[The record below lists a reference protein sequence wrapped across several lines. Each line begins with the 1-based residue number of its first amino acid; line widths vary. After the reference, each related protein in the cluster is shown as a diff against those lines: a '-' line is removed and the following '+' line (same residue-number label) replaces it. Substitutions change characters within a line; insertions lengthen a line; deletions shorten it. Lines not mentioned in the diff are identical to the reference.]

1 MKNIS
6 DMDTASI
13 GMAEDYMITPHLVK
27 AAYIGH
33 IHKLLDRLKLKEIN
47 FEDFCNY
54 MAISAIV
61 ANKSVILANDQ
72 RSPLLH

>member
-13 GMAEDYMITPHLVK
+13 GMAEDYMLTPNLVK

-33 IHKLLDRLKLKEIN
+33 IHKLLDKFKLNEIT
-47 FEDFCNY
+47 FEDFCNRE
-54 MAISAIV
+54 S
-61 ANKSVILANDQ
+61 L
-72 RSPLLH
+72 